1 MRAVPF
7 SFLIAAALFTSACT
21 LWNRIDVCGAAPP
34 AERTLNGWFPGAQSV
49 PGPRAGTGLHTGRG
63 LLVFAQPAV
72 AVSGVPASQ
81 WILRITEGGDIDK
94 ACDPAAVGQVPH
106 DKLVPVIGDDEQG
119 ASWSDA
125 VAVGFQSVDS
135 DGLIVIRKDETRAD
149 GTSRQ
154 SLWGQFIDS
163 EACLIDSG
171 LFPIASA
178 GPEVSE
184 LVAPDAAGLTPDP
197 AGATFLVSWIERFE
211 SGSAP
216 AVAARI
222 VSDATLGPK
231 FFGTALSF
239 AGEAVPV
246 YRGAAAL
253 VDLGAVT
260 LAPGLVALFW
270 YENVTSADTSADTW
284 QISGAL
290 FDDHLRQQQSFA
302 VADHL
307 VVGDVPQGRRMA
319 VAWDG
324 QHILVTWLAVG
335 SGGGTRAYGRVLD
348 GSGSFVARTGDPA
361 GGPFLLGSASDVLD
375 SRLAATALKQG
386 GFLAAW
392 RQAPTASADGDLRA
406 VALDTDGGVRFN
418 NRACDTKDFALNSD
432 LQGDQEQAALVLLP
446 TSGSVLAGWTDN
458 GPNATDPNGSIRGV
472 LVRPS
477 DLFPDYGRTMVSPSV
492 VDAASAGTPDAG
504 VAIDTSNVLCR
515 IEPGFATGLAPCR
528 CDSDC
533 GSGYGIS
540 CRQEAASGAP
550 GGECIRRCTSSD
562 PTTCGAGEV
571 CLTNSS
577 DGFPYCFTRCT
588 APADCPPGRACSQP
602 GICVPI
608 CTRDSDCLSGNCNR
622 YSGSCVTGTA
632 SQVGTGGLGA
642 SCAMDS
648 DCGSGDCDSTTGTC
662 SSRCQV
668 SRPACPENAVCAEV
682 RAGDDVGICRSGT

>member
-1 MRAVPF
+1 MR
-7 SFLIAAALFTSACT
+7 AAALALLACAILSTAACT
-21 LWNRIDVCGAAPP
+21 VWNRIDVCGAVPP

-49 PGPRAGTGLHTGRG
+49 PGPRAGTGLPTGRG

-72 AVSGVPASQ
+72 AVSGVPASLG
-81 WILRITEGGDIDK
+81 ILRITEGGDIDQ
-94 ACDPAAVGQVPH
+94 ACDPAAVGQIPY
-106 DKLVPVIGDDEQG
+106 DNLVTVTGDDEQG
-119 ASWSDA
+119 TSWSDA

-135 DGLIVIRKDETRAD
+135 DGLIVIRKDEARAD

-163 EACLIDSG
+163 EACLIDSA

-222 VSDATLGPK
+222 VSYSTLRPK
-231 FFGTALSF
+231 FLGTALSP

-253 VDLGAVT
+253 VDLGAVR
-260 LAPGLVALFW
+260 LASGLVALFW
-270 YENVTSADTSADTW
+270 YENVTSTDTSAGTW

-290 FDDHLRQQQSFA
+290 FDDHLRQQHSFA

-307 VVGDVPQGRRMA
+307 VAADVPQGRRMA

-348 GSGSFVARTGDPA
+348 GAGSFVARTGDPA
-361 GGPFLLGSASDVLD
+361 GGPFLLGSASDVVD

-406 VALDTDGGVRFN
+406 VALGTDGGVRFN
-418 NRACDTKDFALNSD
+418 NRACDTKDFPLNTD

-458 GPNATDPNGSIRGV
+458 GPNATDPDGSIRGV

-492 VDAASAGTPDAG
+492 MDAASAGTPDAG
-504 VAIDTSNVLCR
+504 LAVDAGNVLCR
-515 IEPGFATGLAPCR
+515 IEPDFATGLAPCR

-550 GGECIRRCTSSD
+550 GGECMRRCTSSD
-562 PTTCGAGEV
+562 PTACGAGEV
-571 CLTNSS
+571 CLRNSS
-577 DGFPYCFTRCT
+577 DGFWYCFTVCAT
-588 APADCPPGRACSQP
+588 ATDCLPGRACSQP
-602 GICVPI
+602 GICLPI
-608 CTRDSDCLSGNCNR
+608 CTRDSDCLSGLCNR
-622 YSGSCVTGTA
+622 YSGWCTTDTT

-642 SCAMDS
+642 SCTQM
-648 DCGSGDCDSTTGTC
+648 GDCQSNVCDNTRGQCT
-662 SSRCQV
+662 SRCQV
-668 SRPACPENAVCAEV
+668 SRPACPEGAVCAEV
-682 RAGDDVGICRSGT
+682 QAGDDVGICRSAT